1 MTVKEI
7 FKEIWLIKDPAGRAK
22 RLDEL
27 YEQDAHIAARI
38 KTLLQ
43 YSGQFQSILDDPLI
57 YLSSPTTDQA
67 ARYSVTNEL
76 AKGGMGVVY
85 KAYDFQMRRD
95 VVLKCLQAEHRDNFQ
110 AVHRFYNEAH
120 ITGQLQHPGIAPVY
134 EVGELEDGRPFYCMK
149 LVEGNTLAQVL
160 ADRNSGSVSTTR
172 VLNFFL
178 QVCQTMAFAH
188 ERGVIHRDLKPS
200 NIMVGKHGQ
209 TLIMDW
215 GLAKSL
221 TATDEIFS
229 LESVNGKHDQV
240 DGTPSVDSGNSNTA
254 KPDLTRHGQVIGTP
268 GYMSPEQALGQNAL
282 IDKRS
287 DVYSLGAIL
296 CEILTGSVPPA
307 IARSN
312 AQPEEALDDLNQR
325 LSKSKVDFEMAELTR
340 SCLERKPENR
350 PQDADAV
357 AHKMLCYFASRED
370 TAQALQIKLEK
381 ELTQNEETRKR
392 RSMMVTCFAAC
403 LGILLA
409 GVAGTSIG
417 FYKESVARALAD
429 EKAKDAKIAKDLA
442 VDAKNVANE
451 LNAKAEFR
459 LEQLKKGNEIL
470 GSVFENLHPNQSAES
485 GKPLIDSL
493 VENLDNAAEQ
503 LEGNSIGAPDV
514 VAAFQLQI
522 GQCYHALGFDKKSIP
537 LFQKAH
543 SFAKQEYGLE
553 SDFAR
558 NAQLRLAN
566 ALSSDHQPDRAML
579 LYLELQ
585 EILSKEEET
594 NEQFFFLLQSSLAA
608 NYLHLGNRKKALEVM
623 EAHSER
629 GWEKNG
635 AKYGLRL
642 AEVYVFNQMPEK
654 AIEVLTTMLS
664 ETEGKFEFDDRE
676 LEVAQMLLGRS
687 YVHSNQPRKA
697 IPILEELFPRL
708 QIRFGNSPNISLY
721 SSSFALGMALQK
733 VGRYRDSIKY
743 LQKSVDLCETNFGGL
758 HKHKTFPCYWLVE
771 AYLKTGEF
779 SKALEMAMSIHNA
792 QVEKHGISH
801 KRACLSAE
809 KIADLYTLMNQP
821 EKAKEY
827 LNLAFAKPGSPIG
840 SDQQLVKR
848 REFKLAIVAANQGA
862 LKEAEEKFKEAQ
874 ELFGDEDDS
883 AANGYPSFF
892 DNLEPLIWH
901 AELLALQGNKD
912 AISLV
917 DEFEFKI
924 KKRFSNLDN
933 FLFSAQ
939 QLYRACVVRYIV
951 EPDETLIASL
961 NEVIEIL
968 KSERLEGAQSH
979 LLEEA
984 RSLQGITY
992 LKLGKTAE
1000 AKTLLQSSFSSLKLI
1015 RPPNLQTNQATID
1028 AGKRLSHFYRVTN
1041 ADDAAKRVAESMK
1054 TIESNVD
1061 HIPSFS
1067 RSLIEK
1073 TLTSDSK

>member
-7 FKEIWLIKDPAGRAK
+7 FKEIWAIKDPDGRAK
-22 RLDEL
+22 RLEEL
-27 YEQDAHIAARI
+27 YQQDAHVAASI

-43 YSGQFQSILDDPLI
+43 YSGKSQSILDDPLV

-67 ARYSVTNEL
+67 ARYSVTSEL

-95 VVLKCLQAEHRDNFQ
+95 VVLKCLQAEHRNNFQ
-110 AVHRFYNEAH
+110 AVNRFYNEAH

-149 LVEGNTLAQVL
+149 LVEGKTLAEVL

-215 GLAKSL
+215 GIAKSL
-221 TATDEIFS
+221 AATEETFGF
-229 LESVNGKHDQV
+229 EGVNKKGGQN
-240 DGTPSVDSGNSNTA
+240 DGTPSVDPGNPHVA

-268 GYMSPEQALGQNAL
+268 GYMSPEQALGQNTQ

-296 CEILTGSVPPA
+296 CEILTGSVPFE

-312 AQPEEALDDLNQR
+312 AQPEAALDDLNQR
-325 LSKSKVDFEMAELTR
+325 LSDSKVDFEMAELAR
-340 SCLERKPENR
+340 SCLEQEPCDR

-370 TAQALQIKLEK
+370 AAQALQIKLEK
-381 ELTQNEETRKR
+381 ELTQKEETRKR
-392 RSMMVTCFAAC
+392 RSMVVTCFAAC

-417 FYKESVARALAD
+417 FYKESVARARAD
-429 EKAKDAKIAKDLA
+429 EKAEDARIAKDLA
-442 VDAKNVANE
+442 VDAKNIANE

-553 SDFAR
+553 HDFTR

-566 ALSSDHQPDRAML
+566 GLSSDHQADRAMP

-585 EILSKEEET
+585 ELFSKEEET
-594 NEQFFFLLQSSLAA
+594 KKPFFFLLQSNLAV
-608 NYLHLGNRKKALEVM
+608 NYLHLGDKKKALEVI
-623 EAHSER
+623 EAHSE
-629 GWEKNG
+629 GGLEVIG
-635 AKYGLRL
+635 ANYGLRL
-642 AEVYVFNQMPEK
+642 AEIYIFNKMPEN
-654 AIEVLTTMLS
+654 AIEVLTEMLS

-687 YVHSNQPRKA
+687 YVHFNQPRKA
-697 IPILEELFPRL
+697 IPILEKLFPRL
-708 QIRFGNSPNISLY
+708 QLRFGNSPNTSLY
-721 SSSFALGMALQK
+721 ASSFALGMALQR
-733 VGRYRDSIKY
+733 VGRYRDSINY
-743 LQKSVDLCETNFGGL
+743 FQKSVQLCETNAGGL

-779 SKALEMAMSIHNA
+779 PKALEIAMSIHNA
-792 QVEKHGISH
+792 QVEKNGVNH
-801 KRACLSAE
+801 KRSYLSAE

-827 LNLAFAKPGSPIG
+827 LNLAFAKPGSSIVN
-840 SDQQLVKR
+840 DQQLMKR

-862 LKEAEEKFKEAQ
+862 LKEADEKFQSAE
-874 ELFGDEDDS
+874 EVFGAEDYS
-883 AANGYPSFF
+883 ATNGYPTFF

-901 AELLALQGNKD
+901 AESLALQGNKD
-912 AISLV
+912 AIPLI
-917 DEFEFKI
+917 DEFESKI
-924 KKRFSNLDN
+924 KKRFSDLDN

-939 QLYRACVVRYIV
+939 QLFRACVVRYIV
-951 EPDETLIASL
+951 EPDEKLIARL

-984 RSLQGITY
+984 RSLQGIVY

-1015 RPPNLQTNQATID
+1015 QPPNLQSNQATID
-1028 AGKRLSHFYRVTN
+1028 AGKRLSHFYAATN

-1054 TIESNVD
+1054 TIDSNVD
-1061 HIPSFS
+1061 RIPSFS
-1067 RSLIEK
+1067 RALIEK